1 MKQFKKLLALLLCL
15 VMALT
20 MITGC
25 GKSDDDE
32 KGNDQQE
39 TTTEAPQKNF
49 FETISSLSDIE
60 SGVVSGEIELN
71 SADIKTMA
79 QTYLGTDTIKIK
91 YEAYS
96 DESSKNAA
104 IKLSLEVDGKDA
116 EAVEVAVTEGTIY
129 VNATKLIDVIT
140 TVVNKIDAT
149 QAEQFATLKTVIGSD
164 WISIT
169 QDDLKELLGSELDLD
184 DLGGMLSGQQEEGG
198 ILGDIEGFE
207 NVTEEDILKWVT
219 LAIEVGGEKTA
230 NALESAFSTEGTTAK
245 FHIGADN
252 AKAIETELIN
262 FTKND
267 LPGLL
272 DEYTAKLKETCG
284 ETDALY
290 QYLNKNLADIKKS
303 IAEEEMET
311 GSVESELDGAAFDV
325 TIDVTGEK
333 GSRTVALGMS
343 VTDDSDVVKFSVN
356 VQEGQKK
363 EVTIPESATSFSEL
377 SALFGGSSAVNPD
390 GDL

>member
-49 FETISSLSDIE
+49 FETISSLSDLE

-230 NALESAFSTEGTTAK
+230 NALESAFTTEGTTAK

-272 DEYTAKLKETCG
+272 DEYTTKLKETCG

>member
-49 FETISSLSDIE
+49 FETISSLSDLE

-230 NALESAFSTEGTTAK
+230 NALESAFTTEGTTAK

-272 DEYTAKLKETCG
+272 DEYTAKLKENCG

>member
-49 FETISSLSDIE
+49 FETISSLSDLE

-219 LAIEVGGEKTA
+219 LAIEVGGEKTT
-230 NALESAFSTEGTTAK
+230 NALESAFTTEGTTAK

>member
-49 FETISSLSDIE
+49 FETISSLSDLE

-104 IKLSLEVDGKDA
+104 VKLSLEVDGKDA

-230 NALESAFSTEGTTAK
+230 NALESAFTTEGTTAK

>member
-49 FETISSLSDIE
+49 FETISSLSDLE

-230 NALESAFSTEGTTAK
+230 NALESAFTTEGTTAK